1 MAGQVAEK
9 DEIKL
14 PGETDIDAALQRL
27 NKLIVEESKMTVP
40 EILDVMDEDN
50 IERPLQLQ
58 IPSSPCMLKLLC
70 R

>member
-27 NKLIVEESKMTVP
+27 NKLT
-40 EILDVMDEDN
+40 
-50 IERPLQLQ
+50 
-58 IPSSPCMLKLLC
+58 
-70 R
+70 